1 MKKTLALLLTLTML
15 FTMVLPAGAF
25 SFETVESVSTELPAE
40 EVTSE
45 PEAAALAAEVIP
57 GSNLFT
63 GTKALLTFDDE
74 SEADIFSPKEGL
86 FTKSIVENPT
96 SLVDETVTLD
106 RTASTAKCSSFTA
119 LQIPASTGQ
128 AIPSRRALTERETI
142 GSPGT
147 NIGI

>member
-1 MKKTLALLLTLTML
+1 MKKTLALLLTLAMV
-15 FTMVLPAGAF
+15 FSMVLPVGAF
-25 SFETVESVSTELPAE
+25 GFETVETVTEELPAD
-40 EVTSE
+40 VQSE

-63 GTKALLTFDDE
+63 GTKALLTFDDA

-106 RTASTAKCSSFTA
+106 PDGKYGKMLQFHRAANPGKHWAGYTIAQSFD
-119 LQIPASTGQ
+119 
-128 AIPSRRALTERETI
+128 
-142 GSPGT
+142 GT
-147 NIGI
+147 RNY